1 MPTAATTDLLLGA
14 AESAGTSG
22 SGAAELSGLA
32 GWVADVIESLGALG
46 VGLLTLLEVVFPPIP
61 SEVVL
66 PFAGY
71 LAALDRLNIVA
82 ALITATIGSVAGSV
96 VLYLLAS
103 SLGRERVDRV
113 LTKVPLVATDDLDRA
128 QRWFHEH
135 GDAAVLIGRCIPGI
149 RSVVSLP
156 AGLDHMPMGRFLV
169 LTTIGS
175 ALWNGALI
183 GAGYALGRQWQD
195 LGRYSGWI
203 NWAVVVVIVA
213 AIGRY
218 VWNRRNRIAEAAR
231 T

>member
-1 MPTAATTDLLLGA
+1 MPTAATTTLLLGA
-14 AESAGTSG
+14 AAGTS
-22 SGAAELSGLA
+22 SAPAGAAQLSGLA
-32 GWVADVIESLGALG
+32 GWVADVIESLGAVG

-71 LAALDRLNIVA
+71 LAALDRLDIVA
-82 ALITATIGSVAGSV
+82 AVVTATIGSVAGSV
-96 VLYLLAS
+96 LLYLLAS
-103 SLGRERVDRV
+103 TLGRHRVDRV
-113 LTKVPLVATDDLDRA
+113 LTKVPLVATEDLDRA
-128 QRWFHEH
+128 QGWFHDH

-156 AGLDHMPMGRFLV
+156 AGLDHMPMGRFLA

-175 ALWNGALI
+175 AIWNGALI

-203 NWAVVVVIVA
+203 NWAVVVALVVA
-213 AIGRY
+213 AARY
-218 VWNRRNRIAEAAR
+218 AWNRRDRIAEAAR